1 MLLLRQHLYLAMS
14 CVTCAL
20 LGAEALEAQNPVSPH
35 SNQILVV
42 WKAGSPASN
51 QVPDSNVPPTLER
64 NAESMGLRLQVR
76 AFAGV
81 EFAQE
86 FRNAFAAHQEPDIIA
101 IENAAS
107 IHGGGPYHPGVGIA
121 SDPDVLK
128 SLIQVNGSLQDLA
141 GPRGGWQFLISTSQ
155 HAEAARRLA
164 LRAPD
169 CDVLF
174 AAQTPVPPELQK
186 AALEIADAYLRTP
199 TEMKDYNDADRLTTE
214 GAR

>member
-1 MLLLRQHLYLAMS
+1 MHHELVLINQSQLRQRQRELYASREQSL
-14 CVTCAL
+14 TRL
-20 LGAEALEAQNPVSPH
+20 LFELLHGLL
-35 SNQILVV
+35 QI
-42 WKAGSPASN
+42 P
-51 QVPDSNVPPTLER
+51 
-64 NAESMGLRLQVR
+64 
-76 AFAGV
+76 
-81 EFAQE
+81 
-86 FRNAFAAHQEPDIIA
+86 AHQEPDIIA